1 MVLLLQQCKDDKIL
15 GLFLERM
22 NSSNDLFLCLRY
34 DKFCHRALGRISD
47 EFDRGGQERLD

>member
-15 GLFLERM
+15 VSFLERM
-22 NSSNDLFLCLRY
+22 NSSNDLFLCLQY
-34 DKFCHRALGRISD
+34 YKFCHRSLDRISD